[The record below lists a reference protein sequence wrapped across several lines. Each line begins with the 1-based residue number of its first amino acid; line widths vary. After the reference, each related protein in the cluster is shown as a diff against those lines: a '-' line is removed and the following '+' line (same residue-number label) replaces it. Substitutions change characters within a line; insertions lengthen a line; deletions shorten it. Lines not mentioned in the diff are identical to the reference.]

1 MAIQWYPGHMHKARK
16 QLAEVLP
23 KIDVLVE
30 LRDARIPASS
40 SNPNLIE
47 LRGDKPALIVL
58 TKTDLADPELTD
70 TWRSKLEA
78 AGESVLL
85 IGNDTRANAD
95 TLPERVR
102 ALLGGRRQDIPVT
115 IAIVGI
121 PNVGK
126 STLINQLA
134 GRQIARTGDE
144 PAVTQ
149 SQQRVSLNPGLS
161 LIDTPGLL
169 WGNIDNHASGYRL
182 AATGAIKNTAID
194 HADVALFV
202 IEALDALYP
211 GRLAK
216 RYNLNGTDATG
227 SMLTP
232 IETLE
237 AVGARRGCLV
247 RGGTVH
253 LERAASALLTDLR
266 SGQLDRYT
274 LETPDMLEAEH
285 IITLERNAER
295 EAKKAAR
302 LALRKGKR
310 RHS

>member
-40 SNPNLIE
+40 SNPNLAE
-47 LRGDKPALIVL
+47 LRGDKPALVVL
-58 TKTDLADPELTD
+58 TKTDLADPEHTA
-70 TWRSKLEA
+70 TWQTHFEA
-78 AGESVLL
+78 QGESVLL
-85 IGNDTRANAD
+85 IGNDTRAHAEQIPD
-95 TLPERVR
+95 RVR
-102 ALLGGRRQDIPVT
+102 ALLGSRRPDIPVT

-149 SQQRVSLNPGLS
+149 RQQRVSLNAGLS
-161 LIDTPGLL
+161 LLDTPGLL

-182 AATGAIKNTAID
+182 AVTGAIKNTAID
-194 HADVALFV
+194 HAEVALFA
-202 IEALDALYP
+202 IDAFDALYP
-211 GRLAK
+211 GRLAE
-216 RYNLNGTDATG
+216 RYNLSGVSSTAPSQTAVD
-227 SMLTP
+227 
-232 IETLE
+232 TLE
-237 AVGARRGCLV
+237 AIGARRGCLV
-247 RGGTVH
+247 RGGAVH

-266 SGQLDRYT
+266 SGMIGQYT
-274 LETPDMLEAEH
+274 LETPDMLEAERE
-285 IITLERNAER
+285 ITLERNAER

-302 LALRKGKR
+302 LAARKTKR
-310 RHS
+310 RRT